1 MTDYGFLFAKGE
13 LIPAVVQDAN
23 TGAVLMLAYMN
34 AESLRLSVETGF
46 AWFWSRERKRLW
58 KKGEESGNV
67 LKITEMFYDCDADAL
82 LVKANPAG
90 PACHTGEVSCFH
102 NNLV

>member
-1 MTDYGFLFAKGE
+1 MTDFGFLFAKGE
-13 LIPAVVQDAN
+13 LVPSVVQDAQ

-34 AESLRLSVETGF
+34 IESLRLSVETGF
-46 AWFWSRERKRLW
+46 AWFWSRERGRLW

-82 LVKANPAG
+82 LVKAYPAG

-102 NNLV
+102 NRLL